1 MGRTTRRDFVTASV
15 MTFSGALL
23 AVAPAAASA
32 GAAPADGTPDPVE
45 DLVSANR
52 ILADQGVV
60 DGYGHVSV
68 RHDRTPGRYLLSRDL
83 APALVTADDILEYD
97 LDSNPIDARGRSQYL
112 ERFIHGEIYRAR
124 PDVMAVVHN
133 HSPAVIPFSLSKV
146 PLRPVF
152 HMAAFVIEGVP
163 VFDAP
168 RDLGIH
174 QLLIASPQLGKALAR
189 TLGEKPAV
197 LIRGH
202 GATVVGKSLPM
213 AVGRS
218 VYLERSARIQAEA
231 IALGGELTYVDAEAA
246 RAMVDNSYPR
256 AWELWKRKVQ
266 SRQREAGELR
276 RSQVR

>member
-1 MGRTTRRDFVTASV
+1 MGQTTRRDFVTAS
-15 MTFSGALL
+15 MTLSGLL
-23 AVAPAAASA
+23 ACARPAASL
-32 GAAPADGTPDPVE
+32 GAATSDAAPDPRLIE
-45 DLVSANR
+45 DLVSANH
-52 ILADQGVV
+52 ILSDEGVV
-60 DGYGHVSV
+60 DAYGHVSV
-68 RHDRTPGRYLLSRDL
+68 RHDRNAARYLLARDL
-83 APALVTADDILEYD
+83 APASVTAEDILEYD

-124 PDVMAVVHN
+124 PDVKAVVHN
-133 HSPAVIPFSLSKV
+133 HSPAVIPFSLSQV

-174 QLLIASPQLGKALAR
+174 QLLIASPQLGQALAR

-202 GATVVGKSLPM
+202 GATVVGTSLPM

-218 VYLERSARIQAEA
+218 VYLEKSARIQAQA
-231 IALGGELTYVDAEAA
+231 IALGTELTYLDPEAA
-246 RAMVDNSYPR
+246 RAMADYAYPR
-256 AWELWKRKVQ
+256 AWELWKQKVR
-266 SRQREAGELR
+266 SR
-276 RSQVR
+276 

>member
-1 MGRTTRRDFVTASV
+1 MGQTTRRDFVTASV
-15 MTFSGALL
+15 MTLSGGLL
-23 AVAPAAASA
+23 GSTPPAASA
-32 GAAPADGTPDPVE
+32 EAAPSSGSPDPKLIE
-45 DLVSANR
+45 DLVVANH
-52 ILADQGVV
+52 ILASEGVV
-60 DGYGHVSV
+60 DAYGHVST
-68 RHDRTPGRYLLSRDL
+68 RHGRNPGRYLLSRDL
-83 APALVTADDILEYD
+83 APALVTAEDILEYD

-112 ERFIHGEIYRAR
+112 ERFIHGEVYRAR
-124 PDVMAVVHN
+124 PDVKAIVHS
-133 HSPAVIPFSLSKV
+133 HSPAVIPFGLSNT

-174 QLLIASPQLGKALAR
+174 QLLIASPQLGQALAR
-189 TLGEKPAV
+189 TLAEKPAV

-202 GATVVGKSLPM
+202 GATVVGTSLSM

-231 IALGGELTYVDAEAA
+231 IALGGELTYLDPEAA

-256 AWELWKRKVQ
+256 AWELWKRN
-266 SRQREAGELR
+266 
-276 RSQVR
+276 SQGR